1 MVTEKLAIHRKV
13 LHALME
19 RMYEEQWP
27 VGIEVSLPFSS
38 ENEEVMS
45 EVTVHYADDFP
56 MGEKISETINQVFN
70 LKEENYDS
78 TRTN

>member
-13 LHALME
+13 LHTLME

-70 LKEENYDS
+70 LNE
-78 TRTN
+78 

>member
-56 MGEKISETINQVFN
+56 LGEKISEIIDQVFN
-70 LKEENYDS
+70 L
-78 TRTN
+78 